1 MNRILISVSFAILM
15 AALGQWGLMQETLLN
30 FGILTLLGLP
40 GFNFAVLLGLEGHPR
55 HSSLAP
61 FAEFASNALL
71 YFIICYIAIGFFR
84 KLRKRWPPTDE
95 IERRVYD
102 HR

>member
-1 MNRILISVSFAILM
+1 MNRALISVSFAIL
-15 AALGQWGLMQETLLN
+15 AATFGQRGLMHEALLN

-40 GFNFAVLLGLEGHPR
+40 GFDFAVLLGLEGHPL

-61 FAEFASNALL
+61 FAEFLSNALL
-71 YFIICYIAIGFFR
+71 YFIICHIAIGFFR
-84 KLRKRWPPTDE
+84 KLGKLWPPTDE
-95 IERRVYD
+95 IERCVYD